1 MGYTRRDFID
11 GALEEIGLAAYN
23 YDATAEEL
31 NSAMRR
37 LDSMMAEWN
46 ARGIR
51 VGYPIPSGPGT
62 GQLTDETAAPDSA
75 WEAIVTGLALR
86 IAPSFGKT
94 VMADTR
100 TNFMR
105 AYQALLNIHAQ
116 PSEVQPRKM
125 PLGGGN
131 KPYWWGYQV
140 FTTGPVDR
148 LVTGVDGVLEF

>member
-1 MGYTRRDFID
+1 VGYTRRDFID
-11 GALEEIGLAAYN
+11 GAMEEIGLAAYN

-51 VGYPIPSGPGT
+51 VGYPIPSSPGT
-62 GQLTDETAAPDSA
+62 GELTDETEAPDSA

-100 TNFMR
+100 VNFVR
-105 AYQALLNIHAQ
+105 AYQAPLNIHAQ

-131 KPYWWGYQV
+131 KNYWSNQV
-140 FTTGPVDR
+140 FTTGPQDQI
-148 LVTGVDGVLEF
+148 VTGDDGVLEI